1 MAADSTIVVEII
13 TGIAFFIY
21 GGLHLQSIPDF
32 QKYREIYKLMNRD
45 VYKFEPHA
53 GHSSLFR
60 LYDYDIRRVEFIPLG
75 NHIIFFPDGDI
86 KLDENL
92 YIHKSTRRGNLFRW
106 YYYNKFCK
114 LRDEKIDIHNW
125 RELRER
131 YSQLR
136 HDAYLGQHKNQNKSS
151 FKFLRG

>member
-1 MAADSTIVVEII
+1 MSNPTIVVEIL
-13 TGIAFFIY
+13 TGISFFIY

-45 VYKFEPHA
+45 VYKYEPHV
-53 GHSSLFR
+53 GHGSLFR
-60 LYDYDIRRVEFIPLG
+60 LYDYDIRRVEFIPVSDC
-75 NHIIFFPDGDI
+75 IVFFPDGDL

-92 YIHKSTRRGNLFRW
+92 YIHKSTRYGNLFRW

-114 LRDEKIDIHNW
+114 LRDEKVDIYNW
-125 RELRER
+125 REMRER

-136 HDAYLGQHKNQNKSS
+136 HDAYMRPFRAEEPKKE
-151 FKFLRG
+151 FKFLN

>member
-1 MAADSTIVVEII
+1 MAADSTIVIEIL
-13 TGIAFFIY
+13 TGIALFIY
-21 GGLHLQSIPDF
+21 IGLQLQAIPDIARY
-32 QKYREIYKLMNRD
+32 KELYKLMNRD
-45 VYKFEPHA
+45 VYKFEPQTSRSA
-53 GHSSLFR
+53 IFR
-60 LYDYDIRRVEFIPLG
+60 KYDYDIRRLEFYPIG
-75 NHIIFFPDGDI
+75 DHIIFFPDGDI

-92 YIHKSTRRGNLFRW
+92 YIHKSTRYGNLFSW

-125 RELRER
+125 REMRER

-136 HDAYLGQHKNQNKSS
+136 HNDYMGQHQNKSS

>member
-13 TGIAFFIY
+13 TGISFFIY

-45 VYKFEPHA
+45 VYKFEPSPVH
-53 GHSSLFR
+53 GSVFR
-60 LYDYDIRRVEFIPLG
+60 KYAYDMNILEFYPIGERIVFFANG
-75 NHIIFFPDGDI
+75 NIE
-86 KLDENL
+86 LNENL
-92 YIHKSTRRGNLFRW
+92 YIHKSTRYGNLFRW

-125 RELRER
+125 REMRER